1 MKGIL
6 LYFGL
11 VAASLAL
18 FLRFPGIDLAVS
30 GLFYTAGMGFSLAH
44 SPPVLW
50 LHEAVPWI
58 TRGLVVFALFAGLW
72 LFLFER
78 PLWRLDGKA
87 LFFLVLSFALGPGL
101 LVNTVLKDHWG
112 RARPAQV
119 TEFGGARH
127 FTAAGP
133 PAAECPSNCSFVSGD
148 AALGF
153 GFVAFAFFVPGER
166 RRRQAQAA
174 ALAFGGAIGLAR
186 IAAGGHFLSDV
197 VDAGLLVYAVT
208 WLLYQGIVER
218 DILASRPVRD
228 FCRQA
233 ALWAASRRPA
243 RLGPGMRLLLWA
255 AATAIAVAL
264 SMAYLDRPLAEFFH
278 REGPD
283 FHRFFDLTGQLGL
296 GVGWLVLFALAFA
309 ALYWGGNLPR
319 FSFHAGEMRA
329 RASVPAFLFAAVAL
343 SGLAVDL
350 LKVLFGRAR
359 PKLLFSEHLYGFTGL
374 AFRADHWSFPS
385 GHTVTIV
392 ALMTA
397 LWCLWPRHLL
407 FYILLGAIIA
417 GSRVATAAHYLSDIL
432 AGAFLAVVT
441 VRGIAWAFAWAG
453 IDLAAAMRG
462 EPAWSPPPARPFRR
476 FARGR

>member
-1 MKGIL
+1 MRGVL
-6 LYFGL
+6 LYLGL

-30 GLFYTAGMGFSLAH
+30 GLFYTPGQGFALAH
-44 SPPVLW
+44 SPPVLL
-50 LHEAVPWI
+50 LHQAVPWI
-58 TRGLVVFALFAGLW
+58 TRGLVVFALFAALW

-101 LVNTVLKDHWG
+101 LANTVLKDHWG

-119 TEFGGARH
+119 AEFGGARH
-127 FTAAGP
+127 FTPAGP
-133 PAAECPSNCSFVSGD
+133 PVAECPANCSFVSGD

-153 GFVAFAFFVPGER
+153 GFVAFAFLVPQGR

-174 ALAFGGAIGLAR
+174 ALAFGGAVGFAR

-197 VDAGLLVYAVT
+197 VDAGLLVYGLA
-208 WLLYQGIVER
+208 WLLHEAIIER
-218 DILASRPVRD
+218 DVFASRPVRD
-228 FCRQA
+228 FCRRA
-233 ALWAASRRPA
+233 ALWAESRRPS
-243 RLGPGMRLLLWA
+243 RLGPGMRLLFWA
-255 AATAIAVAL
+255 VATAIAVAL
-264 SMAYLDRPLAEFFH
+264 SMAYADRPIAEFFH
-278 REGPD
+278 RESPG
-283 FHRFFDLTGQLGL
+283 FHQFFDLTGRLGL
-296 GVGWLVLFALAFA
+296 GVGWLALFALAFT

-319 FSFHAGEMRA
+319 FAFHAREMRA
-329 RASVPAFLFAAVAL
+329 RAMVPAFFFAALAV

-350 LKVLFGRAR
+350 LKVLLGRAR

-417 GSRVATAAHYLSDIL
+417 GSRVATDAHYLSDIL

-441 VRGIAWAFAWAG
+441 VQGVASAFARAG
-453 IDLAAAMRG
+453 IDLAAALRG
-462 EPAWSPPPARPFRR
+462 EPAWNPPPVRPFRR